1 MEEAVYYTVLNR
13 WSLTKYINIQTSNI
27 EDIVADT
34 ERFLAEIKLWH
45 DENIHCLV
53 QEETT
58 WEPHTLI
65 FYTYNKKIAE
75 KAFKREYRISEKQAF
90 LGQYVDDSTNGLG
103 DVASKEQVV
112 TDSKEILTDSLSN
125 ALTQL
130 DQSVVRPEN
139 LSTDEEE
146 LPEDLFDDLK
156 DIGVQTVDGQAA
168 PTQTTEELPDELF
181 DDLEDEEE
189 ADK

>member
-1 MEEAVYYTVLNR
+1 M
-13 WSLTKYINIQTSNI
+13 
-27 EDIVADT
+27 
-34 ERFLAEIKLWH
+34 
-45 DENIHCLV
+45 
-53 QEETT
+53 
-58 WEPHTLI
+58 
-65 FYTYNKKIAE
+65 
-75 KAFKREYRISEKQAF
+75 
-90 LGQYVDDSTNGLG
+90 
-103 DVASKEQVV
+103 
-112 TDSKEILTDSLSN
+112 SN